1 MITIE
6 KRIEIPT
13 DRRLRFDIE
22 LPESVG
28 TGEKELILMFKDSS
42 DKAPSFPHF
51 TLAQIEAWAKTPE
64 IQALKGTL
72 KESEI
77 PADWT
82 AKDIRAMRLAEK
94 YGI

>member
-1 MITIE
+1 M
-6 KRIEIPT
+6 K
-13 DRRLRFDIE
+13 LDIE

-28 TGEKELILMFKDSS
+28 TGEKELILMFRDSS
-42 DKAPSFPHF
+42 DKVPPFPHF

-77 PADWT
+77 SAGWT